1 VTAARPSSDWPPSR
15 PECLHPS
22 EPPGRTKGGA
32 GALHPPL
39 VGIFALH
46 GTSEDPADRT
56 SQADEQL
63 LRAAAADPSALG
75 DLYDRYA
82 KLVYGLAV
90 AILGNRE
97 EAQDLTQEVF
107 LAVSTPT
114 AYDSAR
120 GSVSAFLTTMTRSR
134 AIDRLRRRG
143 RSVRL
148 LKTWHEAT
156 PPAPA
161 PTSPFERLSMAQCA
175 ERVRGALAELPDAE
189 RQVLE
194 LAYYKGLS
202 QAEIAA
208 DLDTPLGTVKSRSR
222 RGLMTLKR
230 SLEDLT
236 G

>member
-1 VTAARPSSDWPPSR
+1 M
-15 PECLHPS
+15 
-22 EPPGRTKGGA
+22 
-32 GALHPPL
+32 
-39 VGIFALH
+39 
-46 GTSEDPADRT
+46 
-56 SQADEQL
+56 

-75 DLYDRYA
+75 PLYDRYA
-82 KLVYGLAV
+82 KLVYGLAL
-90 AILGNRE
+90 AILGSRD
-97 EAQDLTQEVF
+97 EAEDLTQEVF
-107 LAVSTPT
+107 VTVCEPT
-114 AYDSAR
+114 AYDASR

-156 PPAPA
+156 PAAPAPA
-161 PTSPFERLSMAQCA
+161 TPFERVSMAHCA
-175 ERVRGALAELPDAE
+175 ERVRGALAELPEAE

-194 LAYYKGLS
+194 LAYFKGLS

-222 RGLMTLKR
+222 RALMTLKR
-230 SLEDLT
+230 ALEDLT

>member
-1 VTAARPSSDWPPSR
+1 M
-15 PECLHPS
+15 
-22 EPPGRTKGGA
+22 
-32 GALHPPL
+32 
-39 VGIFALH
+39 
-46 GTSEDPADRT
+46 
-56 SQADEQL
+56 
-63 LRAAAADPSALG
+63 LRAAAEDPSALG
-75 DLYDRYA
+75 PLYDRYA
-82 KLVYGLAV
+82 KLVYGLAL
-90 AILGNRE
+90 AILGSRE

-107 LAVSTPT
+107 VTVCEPT
-114 AYDSAR
+114 GFDPGR

-156 PPAPA
+156 PVTTAP
-161 PTSPFERLSMAQCA
+161 PTPFESLSVGRCA
-175 ERVRGALAELPDAE
+175 ERVRGALAELPEAE

-194 LAYYKGLS
+194 MAYFKGLS

-222 RGLMTLKR
+222 RALMTLKR
-230 SLEDLT
+230 ALQDLT

>member
-1 VTAARPSSDWPPSR
+1 LSAP
-15 PECLHPS
+15 LL
-22 EPPGRTKGGA
+22 GRHG
-32 GALHPPL
+32 
-39 VGIFALH
+39 LH
-46 GTSEDPADRT
+46 GTSDDPADR
-56 SQADEQL
+56 SPQADEQL

-75 DLYDRYA
+75 PLYDRYA
-82 KLVYGLAV
+82 KLVYGLAL
-90 AILGNRE
+90 AILGSRE

-107 LAVSTPT
+107 LTVCEPT
-114 AYDSAR
+114 AFDPTR

-148 LKTWHEAT
+148 LKTWHEAM
-156 PPAPA
+156 PPAPG
-161 PTSPFERLSMAQCA
+161 PPSPFERVSMERCA
-175 ERVRGALAELPDAE
+175 EQVRGALAGLPEAE

-194 LAYYKGLS
+194 LAYFKGLS

-222 RGLMTLKR
+222 RALMTLKR
-230 SLEDLT
+230 ALQDLT

>member
-1 VTAARPSSDWPPSR
+1 
-15 PECLHPS
+15 
-22 EPPGRTKGGA
+22 
-32 GALHPPL
+32 
-39 VGIFALH
+39 
-46 GTSEDPADRT
+46 
-56 SQADEQL
+56 
-63 LRAAAADPSALG
+63 
-75 DLYDRYA
+75 
-82 KLVYGLAV
+82 
-90 AILGNRE
+90 
-97 EAQDLTQEVF
+97 
-107 LAVSTPT
+107 VSTPT
-114 AYDSAR
+114 AYDSSR

-161 PTSPFERLSMAQCA
+161 STSPFERLSMAQCA
-175 ERVRGALAELPDAE
+175 ERVRGALATLPDAE

-208 DLDTPLGTVKSRSR
+208 ALDTPLGTVKSRSR

-230 SLEDLT
+230 ALEDLT

>member
-1 VTAARPSSDWPPSR
+1 MIGTRSSSLAWPSPSSETAR
-15 PECLHPS
+15 
-22 EPPGRTKGGA
+22 RRKA
-32 GALHPPL
+32 
-39 VGIFALH
+39 
-46 GTSEDPADRT
+46 
-56 SQADEQL
+56 
-63 LRAAAADPSALG
+63 
-75 DLYDRYA
+75 
-82 KLVYGLAV
+82 
-90 AILGNRE
+90 
-97 EAQDLTQEVF
+97 LTQEVF

-161 PTSPFERLSMAQCA
+161 PNSPFERLSTAECA
-175 ERVRGALAELPDAE
+175 ERVRGALAGCP
-189 RQVLE
+189 
-194 LAYYKGLS
+194 
-202 QAEIAA
+202 
-208 DLDTPLGTVKSRSR
+208 TPSARCSSWRTTRASARPRSPRISTRRSVTVKSRSR

-230 SLEDLT
+230 SLEDLP

>member
-1 VTAARPSSDWPPSR
+1 M
-15 PECLHPS
+15 
-22 EPPGRTKGGA
+22 
-32 GALHPPL
+32 
-39 VGIFALH
+39 
-46 GTSEDPADRT
+46 
-56 SQADEQL
+56 
-63 LRAAAADPSALG
+63 SA
-75 DLYDRYA
+75 
-82 KLVYGLAV
+82 
-90 AILGNRE
+90 
-97 EAQDLTQEVF
+97 
-107 LAVSTPT
+107 PT
-114 AYDSAR
+114 AYDSGR
-120 GSVSAFLTTMTRSR
+120 GTVSAFLTTMTRSR

-161 PTSPFERLSMAQCA
+161 PASPFERLSAAQCA
-175 ERVRGALAELPDAE
+175 ERVRGALAELPQAE

-222 RGLMTLKR
+222 RALMTLKR
-230 SLEDLT
+230 ALEDIT